1 MKIKIKTL
9 IVITMTTLKTNIIF
23 GIYKT
28 DYYIWI
34 VVPKFLH
41 IFERKMF
48 FISVYITFLTS
59 RVVCF
64 LITLDESP
72 LYKEDF
78 QSLNHTVYPETMNI
92 DDDDN
97 FVTKTKIFLIF
108 GYIMLLI
115 MIVYVY
121 KITNKNQSI
130 SQYQNSTP

>member
-1 MKIKIKTL
+1 
-9 IVITMTTLKTNIIF
+9 
-23 GIYKT
+23 
-28 DYYIWI
+28 
-34 VVPKFLH
+34 
-41 IFERKMF
+41 MF

-64 LITLDESP
+64 SITLDESP

-78 QSLNHTVYPETMNI
+78 QSLNHTAYPEIMNI

-97 FVTKTKIFLIF
+97 FVTTTQKCLIL

-115 MIVYVY
+115 IIVYVY
-121 KITNKNQSI
+121 KKTNKNQPI